1 MRMISET
8 TGEFVPIAQYILEPF
23 ENSTAYFNQKPKALD
38 DKLIPETIVSIKI
51 AKKHVETGEM
61 KERIVKE
68 SLEELML
75 YFAANSRSIS
85 FPEMILPAMNILRK
99 FKKNSTNAN
108 YRKMVTLTIEMI
120 EKNSECILGKR

>member
-99 FKKNSTNAN
+99 FKKNSTNALIYN
-108 YRKMVTLTIEMI
+108 
-120 EKNSECILGKR
+120 EK